1 MTAVCLDDHSRRT
14 VVVALCL
21 PVAGAGRLRYNQ
33 YADRSNRNKI
43 AGVAETHTETMTRIF
58 IYDTTLRDGSQGE
71 GVNFSLQDKLLIT
84 ARLDEAGFDYI
95 EGGYPLSNPKD
106 AAYFRAVRDLDL
118 KHAKVAAFGMT
129 RRRDIAAEDDQ
140 GMTALVS
147 AGTSAITIVGK
158 SWDLHVHDVLGV
170 SLDENLRMIGDSVAF
185 CASRASE
192 VIYDAEHFFDGLKR
206 NPDYALRT
214 VQAAAAAGAA
224 WIVLCDTNGG
234 ALPDEIAEAV
244 SQVARE
250 VSVPLGIHT
259 HNDGDLAVANALA
272 AVRRGALQVQG
283 TINGLGERCGNVD
296 LCSVVGNLALKYPDY
311 AVLLPG
317 KLEHLTELSRYVYET
332 ANMNFRASQP
342 FVGASAFAHKGGM
355 HVHGVR
361 KNAASYEHV
370 DPSTVGNERRV
381 LISELSGKSNV
392 AEKLSEYGLKQDNEL
407 LARVLDRV
415 QDLENEGYQFEAAEA
430 SFVLLVERLAAR
442 NRRWFDA
449 LGFHVSAS
457 GKLGDQSATSTEATI
472 KLKVDGVLEHTVS
485 EGDGPVNA
493 LDGALRKALEAHY
506 PRLKEMSLVDYK
518 VRVIN
523 ARAGTAA
530 RVRVVIESKDQENVW
545 GTVGVSE
552 NVIEASW
559 LALVD
564 SFEYKLAKDMRAGSP
579 TSSTEPEVAT
589 SPRGSMR

>member
-1 MTAVCLDDHSRRT
+1 
-14 VVVALCL
+14 
-21 PVAGAGRLRYNQ
+21 
-33 YADRSNRNKI
+33 
-43 AGVAETHTETMTRIF
+43 MTRIF

-71 GVNFSLQDKLLIT
+71 GVSFSLQDKLLIT
-84 ARLDEAGFDYI
+84 ARLDEVGFDYV

-129 RRRDIAAEDDQ
+129 RRRDVAAEDDQ
-140 GMTALVS
+140 GMKALVS
-147 AGTSAITIVGK
+147 AGAPAITIVGK
-158 SWDLHVHDVLGV
+158 SWDLHVRDVLGV
-170 SLDENLRMIGDSVAF
+170 SLEENLRMIGDSVAF
-185 CASRASE
+185 CASCVNE
-192 VIYDAEHFFDGLKR
+192 VVYDAEHFFDGFKR
-206 NPDYALRT
+206 NPDYSLRT
-214 VQAAAAAGAA
+214 VAAAAAAGAA

-234 ALPDEIAEAV
+234 ALPDEVAHAV
-244 SQVARE
+244 SQVSRAI
-250 VSVPLGIHT
+250 SVPLGIHT

-272 AVRRGALQVQG
+272 AVRQGALQVQG

-296 LCSVVGNLALKYPDY
+296 LCSVVANLALKCADY

-317 KLEHLTELSRYVYET
+317 KLEHLTEISRYVYET
-332 ANMNFRASQP
+332 ANMNFRANQP
-342 FVGASAFAHKGGM
+342 FVGTSAFAHKGGM

-361 KNAASYEHV
+361 KNAVSYEHI
-370 DPSTVGNERRV
+370 DPATVGNERRV
-381 LISELSGKSNV
+381 LISELSGKSNI
-392 AEKLSEYGLKQDNEL
+392 AEKLSEYGLEQDNEL

-415 QDLENEGYQFEAAEA
+415 QELENDGYQFEAAEA
-430 SFVLLVERLAAR
+430 SFVLLVLRLAS
-442 NRRWFDA
+442 RRHVWFDA
-449 LGFHVSAS
+449 LGFHVSVS
-457 GKLGDQSATSTEATI
+457 GKLGEDSATSTEATV
-472 KLKVDGVLEHTVS
+472 KLKVDSEFEHTVS

-530 RVRVVIESKDQENVW
+530 RVRVVIESKDQDDVW

-564 SFEYKLAKDMRAGSP
+564 SFEYKLTKDARAVLPAGFIGAELPSR
-579 TSSTEPEVAT
+579 ADF
-589 SPRGSMR
+589 RGDSVER